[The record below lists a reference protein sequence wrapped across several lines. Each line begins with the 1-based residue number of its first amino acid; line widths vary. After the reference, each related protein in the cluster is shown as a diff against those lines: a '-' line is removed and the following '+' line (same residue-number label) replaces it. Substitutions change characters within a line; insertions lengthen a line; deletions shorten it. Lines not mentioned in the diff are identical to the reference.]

1 MADHTKPDLQNMLN
15 ALGVAAPKFIRAQA
29 ISRGNVQ
36 DISDQ
41 IVDGMEQAIDQ
52 RVANAII
59 DAANTILSAKQN
71 DQDIVEFVKQQGLL
85 RI

>member
-1 MADHTKPDLQNMLN
+1 
-15 ALGVAAPKFIRAQA
+15 
-29 ISRGNVQ
+29 
-36 DISDQ
+36 
-41 IVDGMEQAIDQ
+41 MEQAIDQ

>member
-1 MADHTKPDLQNMLN
+1 MRLVLLPLN
-15 ALGVAAPKFIRAQA
+15 LLKRKL

>member
-1 MADHTKPDLQNMLN
+1 MRLVLLPLN
-15 ALGVAAPKFIRAQA
+15 LLEAQA

-71 DQDIVEFVKQQGLL
+71 DQDIVEFVKQQGF
-85 RI
+85 

>member
-1 MADHTKPDLQNMLN
+1 MRLVLLPLN
-15 ALGVAAPKFIRAQA
+15 LLKRKL

-71 DQDIVEFVKQQGLL
+71 DQDIVEFVKQQGL
-85 RI
+85 

>member
-1 MADHTKPDLQNMLN
+1 
-15 ALGVAAPKFIRAQA
+15 
-29 ISRGNVQ
+29 SRGNVQ

-71 DQDIVEFVKQQGLL
+71 DQDIVEFVKQQGLFEDL
-85 RI
+85 GEGVAELAVF